1 MPKTQRRGYR
11 KCASEQREVSSGAQ
25 EVPQVSHF
33 SAAWRSSRS
42 QKADTVVHR
51 YAHSALDAEP
61 EAPNKTTAKF
71 NYHASDELRTAMRE
85 FLALF

>member
-25 EVPQVSHF
+25 EVPQVSH
-33 SAAWRSSRS
+33 SPPRGGVPGVKRRTPLCTDMHILLSTRSL
-42 QKADTVVHR
+42 Q
-51 YAHSALDAEP
+51 
-61 EAPNKTTAKF
+61 APNKTTAKF

-85 FLALF
+85 ELALF

>member
-1 MPKTQRRGYR
+1 MSNAKSAPGHR
-11 KCASEQREVSSGAQ
+11 KCRRCHIVRRVEEFPESKGGHRCAQ
-25 EVPQVSHF
+25 ICTF
-33 SAAWRSSRS
+33 C
-42 QKADTVVHR
+42 K
-51 YAHSALDAEP
+51 DAEP